1 MRFNPGMKL
10 TRWILPLAV
19 VLAGCG
25 SKPLKMDN
33 VDEGHWKA
41 KALIKD
47 KEQSRSFIVHLNFNL
62 VRGARTRMDVT
73 SALNTGVA
81 SLVTDGKEVRY
92 VMFDSKRFYYG
103 RPQADV
109 MRPILSIPID
119 PRWIQNMLLDE
130 PIPDKS
136 WTCIKGSSG
145 LVEECRD
152 GVTGLK
158 ISWTQRMGPKKTIS
172 IDHSKAHVQ
181 INVQSFKPKVED
193 RKNLF
198 VLEAPEGYQKLQ
210 VR

>member
-1 MRFNPGMKL
+1 MRFNPNMKL
-10 TRWILPLAV
+10 HLWLLAIAAILN
-19 VLAGCG
+19 GCA
-25 SKPLKMDN
+25 SRPLKMDA

-47 KEQSRSFIVHLNFNL
+47 KEQSRSYIVHLNFNL
-62 VRGARTRMDVT
+62 VRGSRTRMDVT

-81 SLVTDGKEVRY
+81 SLVTDAKEVRY
-92 VMFDSKRFYYG
+92 IMFDSKRFYYG

-119 PRWIQNMLLDE
+119 PRWIENMLLDE
-130 PIPDKS
+130 PIADKS
-136 WTCIKGSSG
+136 WTCTGSSG

-158 ISWTQRMGPKKTIS
+158 LTWTQRVGSKKTIV
-172 IDHSKAHVQ
+172 IDHAKASVQ
-181 INVQSFKPKVED
+181 INVHTFKPKVED

>member
-1 MRFNPGMKL
+1 MKL
-10 TRWILPLAV
+10 SRMVLPFVFFAS
-19 VLAGCG
+19 VLAGCAG
-25 SKPLKMDN
+25 KPLRMDN
-33 VDEGHWKA
+33 VDEGNWKA

-47 KEQSRSFIVHLNFNL
+47 KEQSRSYIVNLNFNL
-62 VRGARTRMDVT
+62 VRGQRTRMDVT
-73 SALNTGVA
+73 SALNTAVA

-92 VMFDSKRFYYG
+92 LMFDSKRFYYG

-119 PRWIQNMLLDE
+119 PRWIQNMLFDQA
-130 PIPDKS
+130 IPDKS
-136 WTCIKGSSG
+136 WTCTSNSGG

-158 ISWTQRMGPKKTIS
+158 VSWAQRMGPKKTIV
-172 IDHSKAHVQ
+172 IDHSKAVVQ
-181 INVQSFKPKVED
+181 INVQAFKPKVED

>member
-1 MRFNPGMKL
+1 MKICFL
-10 TRWILPLAV
+10 SMVFLLA
-19 VLAGCG
+19 LNGCIT
-25 SKPLKMDN
+25 KPMKMDSI
-33 VDEGHWKA
+33 DEGNWKA
-41 KALIKD
+41 KALIRD
-47 KEQSRSFIVHLNFNL
+47 KEQSRSYIVNLNFNL
-62 VRGARTRMDVT
+62 VRGQRTRMDVT

-92 VMFDSKRFYYG
+92 IMFDSKRFYYG

-119 PRWIQNMLLDE
+119 PRWIQNMLFDE
-130 PIPDKS
+130 AIPDKS
-136 WTCIKGSSG
+136 WTCTSDSNGI
-145 LVEECRD
+145 VQECKD

-158 ISWTQRMGPKKTIS
+158 VSWGQRLGPKKTIT
-172 IDHSKAHVQ
+172 IDHGKATVQ
-181 INVQSFKPKVED
+181 INVQTFKSKVED